1 MNDAGR
7 KKFCQ
12 FTESVYI
19 RNANQNY
26 LIPMKKLLTFS
37 TAVLLCGNLLAG
49 GLVTNTN
56 QSAAWVRLPA
66 RDASTDADAVFFNP
80 AGLMQ
85 LNNGFH
91 FSVSNQTILQNKTVT
106 NLYTGPGGAFGL
118 NDPEYIGKVTAPL
131 FPSVYATYKM
141 DKFAFSFGF
150 NPVGGGGGAE
160 FERGLPSFELSTSD
174 LVPALAPDATAYRLD
189 AYFEGTSVYFGY
201 QGGVSYKIN
210 DLISVFAGVR
220 YVTGKN
226 TYNGYLR
233 DVELGYMG
241 TWTSAPAIFE
251 GFSAQATGAA
261 NGMQPL
267 IDGGAGTLTFAQ
279 AQGASIIDAQTRAT
293 LEGGLL
299 AFGVPQSQ
307 IDGMTL
313 AQAQGAYQ
321 QAAATNAATATLLG
335 DKKADVEQTASG
347 YTPILGVN
355 LSFSER
361 LNIGIKYEFATEL
374 EFTNDTKEDILTG
387 FTPEGTPVTMF
398 PDGQKFNNDIP
409 AMLSLGVDYGITD
422 KLRLSLGT
430 HYYFDK
436 AVDYGKKI
444 EGEYVEND
452 QVIDDNFMEFAGG
465 LEYRL
470 NELLRVSAGY
480 LLTKTG
486 VNDYY
491 QTDLAYSLTSNT
503 IGGGLGIS
511 VNENFMI
518 NLGVG
523 YTAYK
528 DGEVTLSHEFVDGTI
543 FNPIEK
549 YDKDN
554 LFIAVGLD
562 FSF

>member
-1 MNDAGR
+1 
-7 KKFCQ
+7 
-12 FTESVYI
+12 
-19 RNANQNY
+19 
-26 LIPMKKLLTFS
+26 MKKLLTFS
-37 TAVLLCGNLLAG
+37 TAVLLFGNLLAG

-66 RDASTDADAVFFNP
+66 RDASTAADAVFFNP

-91 FSVSNQTILQNKTVT
+91 FSISNQTILQNKTVT

-118 NDPEYIGKVTAPL
+118 NDPEYLGKVTAPL

-141 DKFAFSFGF
+141 DKLAFSFGF

-226 TYNGYLR
+226 TYNGYLN
-233 DVELGYMG
+233 DIELNYMG
-241 TWTSAPAIFE
+241 AWTPAPDIFQ
-251 GFSAQATGAA
+251 GFATQATGAA
-261 NGMQPL
+261 TGMQPL
-267 IDGGAGTLTFAQ
+267 IDGGAGPLTFAQ
-279 AQGASIIDAQTRAT
+279 AQGASIIDEQTRAT

-299 AFGVPQSQ
+299 AFGVPQDQ
-307 IDGMTL
+307 IDAMSL

-321 QAAATNAATATLLG
+321 QAATTNSATAQLLA
-335 DKKADVEQTASG
+335 DKSADVEQTATG

-387 FTPEGTPVTMF
+387 FTDEGNPITMF

-444 EGEYVEND
+444 DGEYVGND

-470 NELLRVSAGY
+470 NDLLRVSAGY
-480 LLTKTG
+480 LYTKTG
-486 VNDYY
+486 VNDNY
-491 QTDLAYSLTSNT
+491 QTDLAYSLTSST

-511 VNENFMI
+511 LNENFMI

-528 DGEVTLSHEFVDGTI
+528 DGEVTLTHEFVDGTL
-543 FNPIEK
+543 FYPVEQ

-554 LFIAVGLD
+554 LFIAVGVD